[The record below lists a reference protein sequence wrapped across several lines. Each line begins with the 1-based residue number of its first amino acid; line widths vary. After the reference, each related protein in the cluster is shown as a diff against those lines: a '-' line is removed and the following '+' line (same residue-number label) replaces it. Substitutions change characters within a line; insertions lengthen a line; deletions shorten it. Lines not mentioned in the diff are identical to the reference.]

1 MNKPFLILLIA
12 LIVFS
17 GCNMRKYFKPAKHQ
31 VKGEAYFPNHL
42 QESIVSSNRY
52 GAILKNGAV
61 IGDKGLTQLRIG
73 KNFNYESSFLNESQG
88 FFILAQDCLN
98 KIDKKTSKS
107 KVAKTEETELK
118 LKGVEAEV
126 QDKVC
131 HQVELISNNPNA
143 SQQSIVIPLETFALS
158 ASVKGNLLAVVLAD
172 NSANLY
178 DITSQKLLFSEKG
191 SPSTTINSLMAMPI
205 FMDTVVVFPM
215 LDGRLLVVDYVHGN
229 PTPIRNIVISSDK
242 FFNNITYLIVDGN
255 NMIASTGKRI
265 LSVVSGQEF
274 NYDGDIVDLLY
285 DKGTLY
291 VLTLDGQILQM
302 DKSLR
307 ELNSVKLPFASLNT
321 IVLNHNK
328 LYSLEK
334 RGYVIE
340 VDLNDFDS
348 YNVYKTPS
356 IGSFKF
362 FSSNRLD
369 KGVFYDKNRVYYDR
383 YYLDYNDF
391 KPKLYPVVE
400 KPASKKSQKGEKGN
414 APIYLQER
422 HKAKEKPLE
431 ENKVKP
437 RNSGFEEEVKTRRP
451 EPINNQNNAIQK
463 GIKENQEN
471 KNAPVSKEDNEK
483 GAKNAPVSK
492 EDNEKGA
499 KNAPVSKEDNEKG
512 AKNAPVSKEDNEKG
526 AKNAPVSKEDNEKG
540 AKNAPV
546 SKEDNEKGAKNA
558 PVSKEDNEKGAKNA
572 PVSKEDN
579 EKGAKNAPVSK
590 EDNAIDNAI
599 KEAPKLSP
607 KLSPKEE
614 KRRLKE
620 ERKKAKAE
628 QRAREFEQRAREH
641 QERDEKELEER
652 RKALE
657 MNKK

>member
-17 GCNMRKYFKPAKHQ
+17 GCNMKKYFKPAKHQ
-31 VKGEAYFPNHL
+31 IKGEAYFPNHL

-131 HQVELISNNPNA
+131 HQVELISSNPNA
-143 SQQSIVIPLETFALS
+143 SQKSIIIPLETFALS
-158 ASVKGNLLAVVLAD
+158 ASVKGNFLAVVLAD

-178 DITSQKLLFSEKG
+178 DITSQKLLFSEKD

-215 LDGRLLVVDYVHGN
+215 LDGRLLVVDYVHGT

-340 VDLNDFDS
+340 VDLNDFNS
-348 YNVYKTPS
+348 YNVYKTPT

-383 YYLDYNDF
+383 YYLDYNNF

-422 HKAKEKPLE
+422 HKVKENKQPLE

-437 RNSGFEEEVKTRRP
+437 RNSGFEEDEVKANQRGM
-451 EPINNQNNAIQK
+451 EPINNQNNA
-463 GIKENQEN
+463 NNEN
-471 KNAPVSKEDNEK
+471 KNAPTSKESNEKGAENAPVSKEN
-483 GAKNAPVSK
+483 NAF
-492 EDNEKGA
+492 
-499 KNAPVSKEDNEKG
+499 
-512 AKNAPVSKEDNEKG
+512 
-526 AKNAPVSKEDNEKG
+526 
-540 AKNAPV
+540 
-546 SKEDNEKGAKNA
+546 
-558 PVSKEDNEKGAKNA
+558 
-572 PVSKEDN
+572 
-579 EKGAKNAPVSK
+579 
-590 EDNAIDNAI
+590 
-599 KEAPKLSP
+599 KEAP

-620 ERKKAKAE
+620 EKKKAKAE
-628 QRAREFEQRAREH
+628 QRAREFEQRAKEQ
-641 QERDEKELEER
+641 QERDKKELEER
-652 RKALE
+652 KKAL
-657 MNKK
+657 KAK

>member
-17 GCNMRKYFKPAKHQ
+17 GCNMKKYFKPAKHQ
-31 VKGEAYFPNHL
+31 IKGEAYFPNHL

-143 SQQSIVIPLETFALS
+143 SQKSIIIPLETFALS

-255 NMIASTGKRI
+255 NMVASTGKRI

-340 VDLNDFDS
+340 VDLNDFNS
-348 YNVYKTPS
+348 YNVYKTPT

-369 KGVFYDKNRVYYDR
+369 KGVFYDRNRVYYDR
-383 YYLDYNDF
+383 YYLDYNNF

-422 HKAKEKPLE
+422 HKVKEIKQPLE

-437 RNSGFEEEVKTRRP
+437 RNSGFEEDEVKANQRGM
-451 EPINNQNNAIQK
+451 ESINNQNNANNENKVGNENNAIQQ
-463 GIKENQEN
+463 GEN
-471 KNAPVSKEDNEK
+471 KNTPVSKE
-483 GAKNAPVSK
+483 GNAF
-492 EDNEKGA
+492 
-499 KNAPVSKEDNEKG
+499 
-512 AKNAPVSKEDNEKG
+512 
-526 AKNAPVSKEDNEKG
+526 
-540 AKNAPV
+540 
-546 SKEDNEKGAKNA
+546 
-558 PVSKEDNEKGAKNA
+558 
-572 PVSKEDN
+572 
-579 EKGAKNAPVSK
+579 
-590 EDNAIDNAI
+590 
-599 KEAPKLSP
+599 KEAP

-620 ERKKAKAE
+620 EKKKAKAE
-628 QRAREFEQRAREH
+628 QRAREFEQRAREQ

-652 RKALE
+652 RKAL
-657 MNKK
+657 KAK

>member
-17 GCNMRKYFKPAKHQ
+17 GCNMKKYFKPAKHQ
-31 VKGEAYFPNHL
+31 IKGEAYFPNHL

-143 SQQSIVIPLETFALS
+143 SQQSIIIPLETFALS

-215 LDGRLLVVDYVHGN
+215 LDGRLLVVDYMHGN

-340 VDLNDFDS
+340 VDLNDFNS
-348 YNVYKTPS
+348 YNVYKTPT

-383 YYLDYNDF
+383 YYLDYNNF

-422 HKAKEKPLE
+422 HKAKEIKQPLE

-437 RNSGFEEEVKTRRP
+437 RNSGFEEDEVKANQRSM
-451 EPINNQNNAIQK
+451 EPINNQNNANDENKVGNENNAIQR
-463 GIKENQEN
+463 GEN
-471 KNAPVSKEDNEK
+471 KNAPVSKEDN
-483 GAKNAPVSK
+483 AF
-492 EDNEKGA
+492 
-499 KNAPVSKEDNEKG
+499 
-512 AKNAPVSKEDNEKG
+512 
-526 AKNAPVSKEDNEKG
+526 
-540 AKNAPV
+540 
-546 SKEDNEKGAKNA
+546 
-558 PVSKEDNEKGAKNA
+558 
-572 PVSKEDN
+572 
-579 EKGAKNAPVSK
+579 
-590 EDNAIDNAI
+590 
-599 KEAPKLSP
+599 KEAP

-620 ERKKAKAE
+620 EKKKAKAE
-628 QRAREFEQRAREH
+628 QRAREFEQRAKEQ

>member
-1 MNKPFLILLIA
+1 MNKPFLISLIA

-17 GCNMRKYFKPAKHQ
+17 GCNMKKYFKPAKHQ

-348 YNVYKTPS
+348 YNVYKTPT

-391 KPKLYPVVE
+391 KPKLYPHAAGF
-400 KPASKKSQKGEKGN
+400 KPSQKGEKGN

-437 RNSGFEEEVKTRRP
+437 RNSGFEEEEVKTRRP
-451 EPINNQNNAIQK
+451 EPIKDQNNAIQK

-471 KNAPVSKEDNEK
+471 RNAPASKESNEK
-483 GAKNAPVSK
+483 GA
-492 EDNEKGA
+492 E
-499 KNAPVSKEDNEKG
+499 
-512 AKNAPVSKEDNEKG
+512 
-526 AKNAPVSKEDNEKG
+526 
-540 AKNAPV
+540 
-546 SKEDNEKGAKNA
+546 
-558 PVSKEDNEKGAKNA
+558 
-572 PVSKEDN
+572 
-579 EKGAKNAPVSK
+579 NAPVSK
-590 EDNAIDNAI
+590 EDNAI
-599 KEAPKLSP
+599 KEAP

-620 ERKKAKAE
+620 EKKKAKAE

>member
-12 LIVFS
+12 LIAFS

-348 YNVYKTPS
+348 YNVYKTPT

-391 KPKLYPVVE
+391 KPKLYPHAAE
-400 KPASKKSQKGEKGN
+400 FKPSQKGEKGN

-437 RNSGFEEEVKTRRP
+437 RNSGFEEEEVKTKRP
-451 EPINNQNNAIQK
+451 EPIKDQNKAIQK
-463 GIKENQEN
+463 GIKENQE
-471 KNAPVSKEDNEK
+471 KQNAPISKE
-483 GAKNAPVSK
+483 NAVK
-492 EDNEKGA
+492 
-499 KNAPVSKEDNEKG
+499 
-512 AKNAPVSKEDNEKG
+512 
-526 AKNAPVSKEDNEKG
+526 
-540 AKNAPV
+540 
-546 SKEDNEKGAKNA
+546 
-558 PVSKEDNEKGAKNA
+558 
-572 PVSKEDN
+572 
-579 EKGAKNAPVSK
+579 
-590 EDNAIDNAI
+590 
-599 KEAPKLSP
+599 KEAPKPS
-607 KLSPKEE
+607 SKEE

-620 ERKKAKAE
+620 EKKKAKAE

>member
-1 MNKPFLILLIA
+1 MK
-12 LIVFS
+12 
-17 GCNMRKYFKPAKHQ
+17 KYFKPAKHQ
-31 VKGEAYFPNHL
+31 IKGEAYFSNHL

-143 SQQSIVIPLETFALS
+143 SQKSIIIPLETFALS

-340 VDLNDFDS
+340 VDLNDFNS
-348 YNVYKTPS
+348 YNVYKTPT

-383 YYLDYNDF
+383 YYLDYNNF

-422 HKAKEKPLE
+422 HKVKEIKQPLE
-431 ENKVKP
+431 EKIKP
-437 RNSGFEEEVKTRRP
+437 TQGNSGFEEEEVKTRRSDM
-451 EPINNQNNAIQK
+451 EPVNNQNNATQRSV
-463 GIKENQEN
+463 KENQEN
-471 KNAPVSKEDNEK
+471 KNAPVSKEDN
-483 GAKNAPVSK
+483 AF
-492 EDNEKGA
+492 
-499 KNAPVSKEDNEKG
+499 
-512 AKNAPVSKEDNEKG
+512 
-526 AKNAPVSKEDNEKG
+526 
-540 AKNAPV
+540 
-546 SKEDNEKGAKNA
+546 
-558 PVSKEDNEKGAKNA
+558 
-572 PVSKEDN
+572 
-579 EKGAKNAPVSK
+579 
-590 EDNAIDNAI
+590 
-599 KEAPKLSP
+599 KEAP

-620 ERKKAKAE
+620 EKKKAKAE
-628 QRAREFEQRAREH
+628 QRAREFEQRAKEQ
-641 QERDEKELEER
+641 QERDRKELEER
-652 RKALE
+652 KKALE

>member
-1 MNKPFLILLIA
+1 MNKQFVILLIA
-12 LIVFS
+12 LIAFS

-274 NYDGDIVDLLY
+274 NYDGDIIDLLY

-321 IVLNHNK
+321 IVLNNNK

-348 YNVYKTPS
+348 YNVYKTPT

-391 KPKLYPVVE
+391 KPKLYPHATE
-400 KPASKKSQKGEKGN
+400 FKPSQKGEKGN

-422 HKAKEKPLE
+422 HKAKENKQPLE
-431 ENKVKP
+431 ENKANPK
-437 RNSGFEEEVKTRRP
+437 NSGFEEEEVKARKRDI
-451 EPINNQNNAIQK
+451 EPTKDQNNATQQGETK
-463 GIKENQEN
+463 NNEN
-471 KNAPVSKEDNEK
+471 KNAPILKENA
-483 GAKNAPVSK
+483 AK
-492 EDNEKGA
+492 
-499 KNAPVSKEDNEKG
+499 
-512 AKNAPVSKEDNEKG
+512 
-526 AKNAPVSKEDNEKG
+526 
-540 AKNAPV
+540 
-546 SKEDNEKGAKNA
+546 
-558 PVSKEDNEKGAKNA
+558 
-572 PVSKEDN
+572 
-579 EKGAKNAPVSK
+579 
-590 EDNAIDNAI
+590 
-599 KEAPKLSP
+599 KEAPKPS
-607 KLSPKEE
+607 SKEE

-620 ERKKAKAE
+620 EKKKAKAK
-628 QRAREFEQRAREH
+628 QRAKEFEQRAREH

>member
-17 GCNMRKYFKPAKHQ
+17 GCNMKKYFKPAKHQ
-31 VKGEAYFPNHL
+31 IKGEAYFPNHL

-107 KVAKTEETELK
+107 KAAKTEETELK

-131 HQVELISNNPNA
+131 HQVELISSNPNA
-143 SQQSIVIPLETFALS
+143 SQQSIIIPLETFALS

-178 DITSQKLLFSEKG
+178 DITSQKLLFSEKD

-340 VDLNDFDS
+340 VDLNDFNS
-348 YNVYKTPS
+348 YNVYKTPT

-383 YYLDYNDF
+383 YYLDYNNF

-422 HKAKEKPLE
+422 HKVKENKQPLE

-437 RNSGFEEEVKTRRP
+437 RNSGFEEDEVKANQRGM
-451 EPINNQNNAIQK
+451 EPINNQNNANNENKVGNENNAIQQ
-463 GIKENQEN
+463 GEN
-471 KNAPVSKEDNEK
+471 KNAPVSKEDN
-483 GAKNAPVSK
+483 AF
-492 EDNEKGA
+492 
-499 KNAPVSKEDNEKG
+499 
-512 AKNAPVSKEDNEKG
+512 
-526 AKNAPVSKEDNEKG
+526 
-540 AKNAPV
+540 
-546 SKEDNEKGAKNA
+546 
-558 PVSKEDNEKGAKNA
+558 
-572 PVSKEDN
+572 
-579 EKGAKNAPVSK
+579 
-590 EDNAIDNAI
+590 
-599 KEAPKLSP
+599 KEAPKLS
-607 KLSPKEE
+607 SKEE

-620 ERKKAKAE
+620 EKKKAKAE
-628 QRAREFEQRAREH
+628 QRAREFEQRAREQ

-652 RKALE
+652 KKALE

>member
-31 VKGEAYFPNHL
+31 IKGEAYFPNHL

-143 SQQSIVIPLETFALS
+143 SQQSIIIPLETFALS

-340 VDLNDFDS
+340 VDLNDFNS
-348 YNVYKTPS
+348 YNVYKTPT

-383 YYLDYNDF
+383 YYLDYNNF
-391 KPKLYPVVE
+391 KPKLYPIVE

-422 HKAKEKPLE
+422 HKVKENKQPLE

-437 RNSGFEEEVKTRRP
+437 RNSGFEEDEVKANQRGM
-451 EPINNQNNAIQK
+451 EPINNQNNAIQQ
-463 GIKENQEN
+463 GEN
-471 KNAPVSKEDNEK
+471 KNAPASKESNEK
-483 GAKNAPVSK
+483 GT
-492 EDNEKGA
+492 E
-499 KNAPVSKEDNEKG
+499 
-512 AKNAPVSKEDNEKG
+512 
-526 AKNAPVSKEDNEKG
+526 
-540 AKNAPV
+540 
-546 SKEDNEKGAKNA
+546 
-558 PVSKEDNEKGAKNA
+558 
-572 PVSKEDN
+572 
-579 EKGAKNAPVSK
+579 NAPVSK
-590 EDNAIDNAI
+590 EDNAF
-599 KEAPKLSP
+599 KEEP

-620 ERKKAKAE
+620 EKKKAKAE
-628 QRAREFEQRAREH
+628 QRAREFEQRAREQ

-652 RKALE
+652 KKAL
-657 MNKK
+657 KAK

>member
-1 MNKPFLILLIA
+1 MNKQFLILLIA
-12 LIVFS
+12 LIAFS

-31 VKGEAYFPNHL
+31 IKGEAYFPNHL

-348 YNVYKTPS
+348 YNVYKTPT

-400 KPASKKSQKGEKGN
+400 KSASKKSQKGEKGN

-422 HKAKEKPLE
+422 HKAKENKQPLE
-431 ENKVKP
+431 EKIKP
-437 RNSGFEEEVKTRRP
+437 TQGNSGFEEEVKTRRP
-451 EPINNQNNAIQK
+451 EPIRDQNNAIQK
-463 GIKENQEN
+463 GMKENQEN
-471 KNAPVSKEDNEK
+471 KNAPASKESNQK
-483 GAKNAPVSK
+483 GAENAPVSK
-492 EDNEKGA
+492 EN
-499 KNAPVSKEDNEKG
+499 
-512 AKNAPVSKEDNEKG
+512 
-526 AKNAPVSKEDNEKG
+526 
-540 AKNAPV
+540 
-546 SKEDNEKGAKNA
+546 
-558 PVSKEDNEKGAKNA
+558 
-572 PVSKEDN
+572 
-579 EKGAKNAPVSK
+579 
-590 EDNAIDNAI
+590 NAI
-599 KEAPKLSP
+599 KEAP

-620 ERKKAKAE
+620 EKKKAKAE

>member
-1 MNKPFLILLIA
+1 MNKPFLISLIA

-17 GCNMRKYFKPAKHQ
+17 GCNMKKYFKPAKHQ

-143 SQQSIVIPLETFALS
+143 SQQSIIIPLETFALS

-437 RNSGFEEEVKTRRP
+437 RNSGFEEEEVKTRRP

-499 KNAPVSKEDNEKG
+499 KNAPT
-512 AKNAPVSKEDNEKG
+512 
-526 AKNAPVSKEDNEKG
+526 
-540 AKNAPV
+540 
-546 SKEDNEKGAKNA
+546 
-558 PVSKEDNEKGAKNA
+558 
-572 PVSKEDN
+572 
-579 EKGAKNAPVSK
+579 SK

>member
-1 MNKPFLILLIA
+1 MNKPFLISLIA

-17 GCNMRKYFKPAKHQ
+17 GCNMKKYFKPAKHQ

-98 KIDKKTSKS
+98 KIDKKTSKR

-143 SQQSIVIPLETFALS
+143 SQQSIIIPLETFALS

-348 YNVYKTPS
+348 YNVYKTPT

-391 KPKLYPVVE
+391 KPKLYPHAAE
-400 KPASKKSQKGEKGN
+400 FKPSQKGEKGN

-437 RNSGFEEEVKTRRP
+437 RNSGFEEEVKTRRR
-451 EPINNQNNAIQK
+451 EPIKDQNKAIQK

-471 KNAPVSKEDNEK
+471 KNAPASKESNEK
-483 GAKNAPVSK
+483 GAKNAPI
-492 EDNEKGA
+492 
-499 KNAPVSKEDNEKG
+499 
-512 AKNAPVSKEDNEKG
+512 
-526 AKNAPVSKEDNEKG
+526 
-540 AKNAPV
+540 
-546 SKEDNEKGAKNA
+546 
-558 PVSKEDNEKGAKNA
+558 
-572 PVSKEDN
+572 
-579 EKGAKNAPVSK
+579 SK
-590 EDNAIDNAI
+590 EDNAF
-599 KEAPKLSP
+599 KEAP

-620 ERKKAKAE
+620 EKKKAKAE

>member
-17 GCNMRKYFKPAKHQ
+17 GCNMKKYFKPAKHQ
-31 VKGEAYFPNHL
+31 IKGEAYFPNHL

-107 KVAKTEETELK
+107 KAAKTEETELK

-143 SQQSIVIPLETFALS
+143 SQKSIIIPLETFALS

-215 LDGRLLVVDYVHGN
+215 LDGRLLVVDYVHGT

-340 VDLNDFDS
+340 VDLNDFNS
-348 YNVYKTPS
+348 YNIYKTPT

-383 YYLDYNDF
+383 YYLDYNNF

-400 KPASKKSQKGEKGN
+400 KPTSKKSQKGEKGN

-422 HKAKEKPLE
+422 HKVKENKQPLE
-431 ENKVKP
+431 EKIKP
-437 RNSGFEEEVKTRRP
+437 TQGNSGFEEDEVKANQRSM
-451 EPINNQNNAIQK
+451 EPINNQNNANN
-463 GIKENQEN
+463 ENKVGNENNATQQGVN
-471 KNAPVSKEDNEK
+471 KNAPVSKE
-483 GAKNAPVSK
+483 GNAF
-492 EDNEKGA
+492 
-499 KNAPVSKEDNEKG
+499 
-512 AKNAPVSKEDNEKG
+512 
-526 AKNAPVSKEDNEKG
+526 
-540 AKNAPV
+540 
-546 SKEDNEKGAKNA
+546 
-558 PVSKEDNEKGAKNA
+558 
-572 PVSKEDN
+572 
-579 EKGAKNAPVSK
+579 
-590 EDNAIDNAI
+590 
-599 KEAPKLSP
+599 KEAP

-620 ERKKAKAE
+620 EKKRAKAE
-628 QRAREFEQRAREH
+628 QRAREFEQRARE
-641 QERDEKELEER
+641 QRERDEKELEER
-652 RKALE
+652 RKAL
-657 MNKK
+657 KAK

>member
-31 VKGEAYFPNHL
+31 IKGEAYFPNHL

-73 KNFNYESSFLNESQG
+73 KNFDYESSFLNESQG

-143 SQQSIVIPLETFALS
+143 SQKSIIIPLETFALS
-158 ASVKGNLLAVVLAD
+158 ASVKGNFLAVVLAD

-340 VDLNDFDS
+340 VDLNDFNS
-348 YNVYKTPS
+348 YNVYKTPT

-383 YYLDYNDF
+383 YYLDYNNF

-422 HKAKEKPLE
+422 HKVKENKQPLE
-431 ENKVKP
+431 EKIKP
-437 RNSGFEEEVKTRRP
+437 TQGNSGFEEDEVKANQRSM
-451 EPINNQNNAIQK
+451 EPINNQNNANDENKVGNENNAIQQ
-463 GIKENQEN
+463 GEN
-471 KNAPVSKEDNEK
+471 KNAPVSKEDN
-483 GAKNAPVSK
+483 AF
-492 EDNEKGA
+492 
-499 KNAPVSKEDNEKG
+499 
-512 AKNAPVSKEDNEKG
+512 
-526 AKNAPVSKEDNEKG
+526 
-540 AKNAPV
+540 
-546 SKEDNEKGAKNA
+546 
-558 PVSKEDNEKGAKNA
+558 
-572 PVSKEDN
+572 
-579 EKGAKNAPVSK
+579 
-590 EDNAIDNAI
+590 
-599 KEAPKLSP
+599 KEAP

-620 ERKKAKAE
+620 EKKKAKAE
-628 QRAREFEQRAREH
+628 QRAREFEQRARE
-641 QERDEKELEER
+641 QRERDEKELEER
-652 RKALE
+652 RKAL
-657 MNKK
+657 KAK

>member
-1 MNKPFLILLIA
+1 MNKPFLISLIA

-17 GCNMRKYFKPAKHQ
+17 GCNMKKYFKPTKNQ

-98 KIDKKTSKS
+98 KIDKKTSKR

-143 SQQSIVIPLETFALS
+143 SQQSIIIPLETFALS

-274 NYDGDIVDLLY
+274 NYDGDIIDLLY

-321 IVLNHNK
+321 IVLNNNK

-348 YNVYKTPS
+348 YNVYKTPT

-391 KPKLYPVVE
+391 KPKLYPHAAE
-400 KPASKKSQKGEKGN
+400 FKPSQKGEKGN

-422 HKAKEKPLE
+422 HKAKENKQPLE
-431 ENKVKP
+431 ENKAKP
-437 RNSGFEEEVKTRRP
+437 KNSGFEEEEVKTRRP
-451 EPINNQNNAIQK
+451 EPIKDQNNATQQ
-463 GIKENQEN
+463 GETQNNEN
-471 KNAPVSKEDNEK
+471 KNAPVLKENA
-483 GAKNAPVSK
+483 AK
-492 EDNEKGA
+492 
-499 KNAPVSKEDNEKG
+499 
-512 AKNAPVSKEDNEKG
+512 
-526 AKNAPVSKEDNEKG
+526 
-540 AKNAPV
+540 
-546 SKEDNEKGAKNA
+546 
-558 PVSKEDNEKGAKNA
+558 
-572 PVSKEDN
+572 
-579 EKGAKNAPVSK
+579 
-590 EDNAIDNAI
+590 
-599 KEAPKLSP
+599 KEAPKPS
-607 KLSPKEE
+607 SKEE

-620 ERKKAKAE
+620 EKKKAKAE
-628 QRAREFEQRAREH
+628 QRARDFEQRAREQ

-657 MNKK
+657 MNE

>member
-1 MNKPFLILLIA
+1 MNKQFLILLIA

-31 VKGEAYFPNHL
+31 IKGEAYFPNHL

-98 KIDKKTSKS
+98 KIDKKTSKR

-143 SQQSIVIPLETFALS
+143 SQKSIIIPLETFALS

-348 YNVYKTPS
+348 YNVYKTPT

-437 RNSGFEEEVKTRRP
+437 RNSGFEEEVKTRRRDM
-451 EPINNQNNAIQK
+451 ESINNQNNANDENKVGNENNAIQR
-463 GIKENQEN
+463 GEN
-471 KNAPVSKEDNEK
+471 KNAPVSKEDN
-483 GAKNAPVSK
+483 
-492 EDNEKGA
+492 
-499 KNAPVSKEDNEKG
+499 
-512 AKNAPVSKEDNEKG
+512 
-526 AKNAPVSKEDNEKG
+526 
-540 AKNAPV
+540 
-546 SKEDNEKGAKNA
+546 
-558 PVSKEDNEKGAKNA
+558 
-572 PVSKEDN
+572 
-579 EKGAKNAPVSK
+579 
-590 EDNAIDNAI
+590 AI
-599 KEAPKLSP
+599 KEVP

-620 ERKKAKAE
+620 EKKKAKAE

>member
-1 MNKPFLILLIA
+1 MK
-12 LIVFS
+12 
-17 GCNMRKYFKPAKHQ
+17 KYFKPAKHQ

-61 IGDKGLTQLRIG
+61 IGYKGLTQLRIG

-98 KIDKKTSKS
+98 KIDKKTSKR

-191 SPSTTINSLMAMPI
+191 SPSATINSLMAMPI

-274 NYDGDIVDLLY
+274 NYDGDIIDLLY

-321 IVLNHNK
+321 IVLNNNK

-348 YNVYKTPS
+348 YNVYKTPT

-391 KPKLYPVVE
+391 KPKLYPHAAGF
-400 KPASKKSQKGEKGN
+400 KTSQKGEKGN

-422 HKAKEKPLE
+422 HKAKENKQPLE
-431 ENKVKP
+431 EKKAKP
-437 RNSGFEEEVKTRRP
+437 KNSGFEEEEVKARKRDID
-451 EPINNQNNAIQK
+451 PIKDQNNATQQ
-463 GIKENQEN
+463 GVKENQE
-471 KNAPVSKEDNEK
+471 KQNAPISKENA
-483 GAKNAPVSK
+483 AK
-492 EDNEKGA
+492 
-499 KNAPVSKEDNEKG
+499 
-512 AKNAPVSKEDNEKG
+512 
-526 AKNAPVSKEDNEKG
+526 
-540 AKNAPV
+540 
-546 SKEDNEKGAKNA
+546 
-558 PVSKEDNEKGAKNA
+558 
-572 PVSKEDN
+572 
-579 EKGAKNAPVSK
+579 
-590 EDNAIDNAI
+590 
-599 KEAPKLSP
+599 KEAPKPS
-607 KLSPKEE
+607 SKEE

-620 ERKKAKAE
+620 EKKKAKAE

>member
-17 GCNMRKYFKPAKHQ
+17 GCNMKKYFKPAKHQ
-31 VKGEAYFPNHL
+31 IKGEAYFPNHL

-107 KVAKTEETELK
+107 KAAKTEETELK

-348 YNVYKTPS
+348 YNVYKTPT

-391 KPKLYPVVE
+391 KPKLYPHAAGF
-400 KPASKKSQKGEKGN
+400 KPSQKGEKGN

-422 HKAKEKPLE
+422 HKAKENKQPLE

-437 RNSGFEEEVKTRRP
+437 KNSGFEEDEVKANQRGM
-451 EPINNQNNAIQK
+451 ESINNQNNANNENKVGNENNATQQ
-463 GIKENQEN
+463 GVKENQE
-471 KNAPVSKEDNEK
+471 KQNAPISKE
-483 GAKNAPVSK
+483 NAVK
-492 EDNEKGA
+492 
-499 KNAPVSKEDNEKG
+499 
-512 AKNAPVSKEDNEKG
+512 
-526 AKNAPVSKEDNEKG
+526 
-540 AKNAPV
+540 
-546 SKEDNEKGAKNA
+546 
-558 PVSKEDNEKGAKNA
+558 
-572 PVSKEDN
+572 
-579 EKGAKNAPVSK
+579 
-590 EDNAIDNAI
+590 
-599 KEAPKLSP
+599 KEAPKPS
-607 KLSPKEE
+607 SKEE

-620 ERKKAKAE
+620 EKKKAKAE

>member
-1 MNKPFLILLIA
+1 MNKPFLISLIA

-17 GCNMRKYFKPAKHQ
+17 GCNMKKYFKPAKHQ
-31 VKGEAYFPNHL
+31 IKGEAYFPNHL

-143 SQQSIVIPLETFALS
+143 SQQSIIIPLETFALS

-348 YNVYKTPS
+348 YNVYKTPT

-391 KPKLYPVVE
+391 KPKLYPHAAGF
-400 KPASKKSQKGEKGN
+400 KPSQKGEKGN

-437 RNSGFEEEVKTRRP
+437 RNSGFEEEEVKTRRP
-451 EPINNQNNAIQK
+451 EPIKDQNNATQK

-471 KNAPVSKEDNEK
+471 KNAPASKESNEK
-483 GAKNAPVSK
+483 DAENAPI
-492 EDNEKGA
+492 
-499 KNAPVSKEDNEKG
+499 
-512 AKNAPVSKEDNEKG
+512 
-526 AKNAPVSKEDNEKG
+526 
-540 AKNAPV
+540 
-546 SKEDNEKGAKNA
+546 
-558 PVSKEDNEKGAKNA
+558 
-572 PVSKEDN
+572 
-579 EKGAKNAPVSK
+579 SK
-590 EDNAIDNAI
+590 EDNAF
-599 KEAPKLSP
+599 KEAP

-620 ERKKAKAE
+620 EKKKAKAE

>member
-31 VKGEAYFPNHL
+31 IKGEAYFPNHL

-107 KVAKTEETELK
+107 KAAKTEETELK

-340 VDLNDFDS
+340 VDLNDFNS
-348 YNVYKTPS
+348 YNVYKTPT

-383 YYLDYNDF
+383 YYLDYNNF

-422 HKAKEKPLE
+422 HKVKENKQPLE
-431 ENKVKP
+431 ENKAKP
-437 RNSGFEEEVKTRRP
+437 RNSGFEEEEVKTRRRDM

-463 GIKENQEN
+463 SIKENQEN
-471 KNAPVSKEDNEK
+471 KNAPALKEGNEK
-483 GAKNAPVSK
+483 GTENAP
-492 EDNEKGA
+492 A
-499 KNAPVSKEDNEKG
+499 
-512 AKNAPVSKEDNEKG
+512 
-526 AKNAPVSKEDNEKG
+526 
-540 AKNAPV
+540 
-546 SKEDNEKGAKNA
+546 
-558 PVSKEDNEKGAKNA
+558 
-572 PVSKEDN
+572 
-579 EKGAKNAPVSK
+579 SK
-590 EDNAIDNAI
+590 EDNAF
-599 KEAPKLSP
+599 KEAP

-620 ERKKAKAE
+620 EKKKAKAE

>member
-17 GCNMRKYFKPAKHQ
+17 GCNMKKYFKPAKHQ

-98 KIDKKTSKS
+98 KIDKKTSKR

-348 YNVYKTPS
+348 YNVYKTPT

-391 KPKLYPVVE
+391 KPKLYPHAADF
-400 KPASKKSQKGEKGN
+400 KPSQKGEKGN

-437 RNSGFEEEVKTRRP
+437 RNSGFEEEEVKTRRRDM
-451 EPINNQNNAIQK
+451 EPTREQNNAIPK
-463 GIKENQEN
+463 SIKESQEN
-471 KNAPVSKEDNEK
+471 KNAPVSKEGNEK
-483 GAKNAPVSK
+483 GTENAPASK
-492 EDNEKGA
+492 EG
-499 KNAPVSKEDNEKG
+499 NAF
-512 AKNAPVSKEDNEKG
+512 
-526 AKNAPVSKEDNEKG
+526 
-540 AKNAPV
+540 
-546 SKEDNEKGAKNA
+546 
-558 PVSKEDNEKGAKNA
+558 
-572 PVSKEDN
+572 
-579 EKGAKNAPVSK
+579 
-590 EDNAIDNAI
+590 
-599 KEAPKLSP
+599 KEAP

-628 QRAREFEQRAREH
+628 QRAREFEQRAKEQ
-641 QERDEKELEER
+641 QERDEKELEEK

>member
-1 MNKPFLILLIA
+1 MNKPFLISLIA

-17 GCNMRKYFKPAKHQ
+17 GCNMKKYFKPAKHQ

-98 KIDKKTSKS
+98 KIDKKTSKK

-274 NYDGDIVDLLY
+274 NYDGDIIDLLY

-321 IVLNHNK
+321 IVLNNNK

-348 YNVYKTPS
+348 YNVYKTPT

-391 KPKLYPVVE
+391 KPKLYPHAAGF
-400 KPASKKSQKGEKGN
+400 KASQKGEKGN

-422 HKAKEKPLE
+422 HKAKENKQPLE

-437 RNSGFEEEVKTRRP
+437 RNSGFEEEEVKARKRDI
-451 EPINNQNNAIQK
+451 EPTKDQNNATQQGETK
-463 GIKENQEN
+463 NNES
-471 KNAPVSKEDNEK
+471 KNAPVLKENA
-483 GAKNAPVSK
+483 AK
-492 EDNEKGA
+492 
-499 KNAPVSKEDNEKG
+499 
-512 AKNAPVSKEDNEKG
+512 
-526 AKNAPVSKEDNEKG
+526 
-540 AKNAPV
+540 
-546 SKEDNEKGAKNA
+546 
-558 PVSKEDNEKGAKNA
+558 
-572 PVSKEDN
+572 
-579 EKGAKNAPVSK
+579 
-590 EDNAIDNAI
+590 
-599 KEAPKLSP
+599 KEAPKPS
-607 KLSPKEE
+607 SKEE

-620 ERKKAKAE
+620 EKKKAKAE

>member
-1 MNKPFLILLIA
+1 MNKQFLILLIA
-12 LIVFS
+12 LIAFS

-31 VKGEAYFPNHL
+31 IKGEAYFPNHL

-107 KVAKTEETELK
+107 KAAKTEETELK

-307 ELNSVKLPFASLNT
+307 ELSSVKLPFASLNT

-348 YNVYKTPS
+348 YNVYKTPT

-400 KPASKKSQKGEKGN
+400 KSASKKSQKGEKGN

-422 HKAKEKPLE
+422 HKAKENKQPLE

-437 RNSGFEEEVKTRRP
+437 RNSGFEEEEVKTRRRDM

-483 GAKNAPVSK
+483 GA
-492 EDNEKGA
+492 E
-499 KNAPVSKEDNEKG
+499 
-512 AKNAPVSKEDNEKG
+512 
-526 AKNAPVSKEDNEKG
+526 
-540 AKNAPV
+540 
-546 SKEDNEKGAKNA
+546 
-558 PVSKEDNEKGAKNA
+558 
-572 PVSKEDN
+572 
-579 EKGAKNAPVSK
+579 NAPVSK
-590 EDNAIDNAI
+590 EDNAI
-599 KEAPKLSP
+599 KEAPKPNS
-607 KLSPKEE
+607 KEE

-620 ERKKAKAE
+620 EKKKAKAE

-657 MNKK
+657 MNRK

>member
-12 LIVFS
+12 LIAFS

-31 VKGEAYFPNHL
+31 IKGEAYFPNHL

-107 KVAKTEETELK
+107 KAAKTEETELK

-191 SPSTTINSLMAMPI
+191 SPSTTINSLMVMPI

-348 YNVYKTPS
+348 YNVYKTPT

-391 KPKLYPVVE
+391 KPKLYPHAAGF
-400 KPASKKSQKGEKGN
+400 KPSQKGEKGN

-422 HKAKEKPLE
+422 HKVKENKQPLE

-437 RNSGFEEEVKTRRP
+437 RNSGFEEEEVKTRRRDM

-463 GIKENQEN
+463 GVEENQEN
-471 KNAPVSKEDNEK
+471 KNAPKENK
-483 GAKNAPVSK
+483 AQK
-492 EDNEKGA
+492 EENKP
-499 KNAPVSKEDNEKG
+499 NS
-512 AKNAPVSKEDNEKG
+512 
-526 AKNAPVSKEDNEKG
+526 
-540 AKNAPV
+540 
-546 SKEDNEKGAKNA
+546 
-558 PVSKEDNEKGAKNA
+558 
-572 PVSKEDN
+572 
-579 EKGAKNAPVSK
+579 
-590 EDNAIDNAI
+590 
-599 KEAPKLSP
+599 
-607 KLSPKEE
+607 KEE

>member
-12 LIVFS
+12 LIAFS

-31 VKGEAYFPNHL
+31 IKGEAYFPNHL

-348 YNVYKTPS
+348 YNVYKTPT

-400 KPASKKSQKGEKGN
+400 KPVSKKSQKGEKGN

-422 HKAKEKPLE
+422 HKAKENKQPLE
-431 ENKVKP
+431 EKIKP
-437 RNSGFEEEVKTRRP
+437 TQGNSGFEEEVKTRRP
-451 EPINNQNNAIQK
+451 EPIRDQNNAIQK
-463 GIKENQEN
+463 GMKENQEN
-471 KNAPVSKEDNEK
+471 KNAPASKESNQK
-483 GAKNAPVSK
+483 GAENAPVSK
-492 EDNEKGA
+492 K
-499 KNAPVSKEDNEKG
+499 
-512 AKNAPVSKEDNEKG
+512 
-526 AKNAPVSKEDNEKG
+526 
-540 AKNAPV
+540 
-546 SKEDNEKGAKNA
+546 
-558 PVSKEDNEKGAKNA
+558 
-572 PVSKEDN
+572 
-579 EKGAKNAPVSK
+579 
-590 EDNAIDNAI
+590 DNAF
-599 KEAPKLSP
+599 KEAP

-620 ERKKAKAE
+620 EKKKAKAE

-652 RKALE
+652 KKALE

>member
-1 MNKPFLILLIA
+1 MNKPFLISLIA

-17 GCNMRKYFKPAKHQ
+17 GCNMKKYFKPAKHQ

-98 KIDKKTSKS
+98 KIDKKTSKR

-143 SQQSIVIPLETFALS
+143 SQQSIIIPLETFALS

-348 YNVYKTPS
+348 YNVYKTPT

-437 RNSGFEEEVKTRRP
+437 RNSGFEEEVKTRRHDM
-451 EPINNQNNAIQK
+451 EPTKDQNNAIQK
-463 GIKENQEN
+463 GMKENQEN
-471 KNAPVSKEDNEK
+471 KNAPALKEGNEK
-483 GAKNAPVSK
+483 GAENAPISK
-492 EDNEKGA
+492 ESAA
-499 KNAPVSKEDNEKG
+499 K
-512 AKNAPVSKEDNEKG
+512 
-526 AKNAPVSKEDNEKG
+526 
-540 AKNAPV
+540 
-546 SKEDNEKGAKNA
+546 
-558 PVSKEDNEKGAKNA
+558 
-572 PVSKEDN
+572 
-579 EKGAKNAPVSK
+579 
-590 EDNAIDNAI
+590 
-599 KEAPKLSP
+599 KEAP

-620 ERKKAKAE
+620 EKKKAKAE

-652 RKALE
+652 KKALE

>member
-274 NYDGDIVDLLY
+274 NYDGDIIDLLY

-348 YNVYKTPS
+348 YNVYKTPT

-400 KPASKKSQKGEKGN
+400 KSASKKSQKGEKRN

-422 HKAKEKPLE
+422 HKVKENKQPLE

-437 RNSGFEEEVKTRRP
+437 RNSGFEEEEVKTRRRDM
-451 EPINNQNNAIQK
+451 EPTKDQNNAIQE

-471 KNAPVSKEDNEK
+471 KNAPASKESNEK
-483 GAKNAPVSK
+483 DAENAPISK
-492 EDNEKGA
+492 ENAA
-499 KNAPVSKEDNEKG
+499 KKEVLKPN
-512 AKNAPVSKEDNEKG
+512 S
-526 AKNAPVSKEDNEKG
+526 
-540 AKNAPV
+540 
-546 SKEDNEKGAKNA
+546 
-558 PVSKEDNEKGAKNA
+558 
-572 PVSKEDN
+572 
-579 EKGAKNAPVSK
+579 
-590 EDNAIDNAI
+590 
-599 KEAPKLSP
+599 
-607 KLSPKEE
+607 KEE

-620 ERKKAKAE
+620 EKKKAKAE